1 MSIETSAL
9 TAPAES
15 AVSAPSPLYV
25 AWRRRHARENLVVRG
40 LQVLLVLAVV
50 VLWEAVARAHW
61 VNPMLTSYPS
71 AIWHTFLVMLT
82 EGSLAAN
89 LGITLLEVAV
99 SFAVAMLLGLLIA
112 VLLWLSPR
120 TQRVL
125 DPFLVVANAL
135 PKIALVPIFYIW
147 LGPELSIYGIAVTIS
162 VFIVAL
168 MLFTGFRQT
177 DPNKVKLARSFGAG
191 RTQILAKVVLPGSL
205 PTLIAALKANAAL
218 TLVGVIVGEFQ
229 SGKAGLGYMIV
240 YGSQV
245 FQMDRV
251 MVSVVILGL
260 ISLAMYMA
268 IQAMERL
275 LTGSRG

>member
-1 MSIETSAL
+1 MSSETTSLVAGALPASAGPSAAYL
-9 TAPAES
+9 TWQRRQVRETL
-15 AVSAPSPLYV
+15 AVRALQ
-25 AWRRRHARENLVVRG
+25 ALLVVAA
-40 LQVLLVLAVV
+40 L
-50 VLWEAVARAHW
+50 VLWEVAARAHW
-61 VNPMLTSYPS
+61 LNPMLTSYPS
-71 AIWHTFLVMLT
+71 AIWRTFLTMLA
-82 EGSLAAN
+82 EGSLFAN
-89 LGITLLEVAV
+89 LSVTLLEIAV
-99 SFAVAMLLGLLIA
+99 SFTAAMLLGLALA

-120 TQRVL
+120 MQRVL

-177 DPNKVKLARSFGAG
+177 DVNKVKLARSFGAT
-191 RTQILAKVVLPGSL
+191 RAQVLTKVVLPGSM

-218 TLVGVIVGEFQ
+218 SLVGVIVGEFQ

-268 IQAMERL
+268 IQGLESALEGRK
-275 LTGSRG
+275 